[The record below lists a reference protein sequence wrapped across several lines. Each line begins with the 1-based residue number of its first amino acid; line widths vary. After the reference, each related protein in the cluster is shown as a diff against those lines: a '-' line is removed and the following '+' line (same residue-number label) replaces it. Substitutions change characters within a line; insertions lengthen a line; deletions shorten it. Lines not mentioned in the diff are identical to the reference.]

1 MRYLAE
7 QSCLPTEQT
16 PIITR
21 TQLVEAL
28 AGGMAVLL
36 AEGSGQALAFS
47 TQDMPGRS
55 VTNPSGEGN
64 MRGPQDAFTEHLRNN
79 ISQLRRQ
86 FRTGSFTAE
95 ICTANTRAKTEY
107 AICYDTAL
115 APADVVQTLKQ
126 RLAGVQIP
134 VLLDSTYFASFL
146 KQDKLN
152 LFPAAAYTERP
163 ATACARICEGK
174 IVILVSGSPLAMV
187 VPSFFAEHFECL
199 DDYSSGAVF
208 AGLIRLLKY
217 LAFLLAVF
225 GPGLYVMAVSFA
237 PELIPVHLLA
247 KLAQGEASTPLPPM
261 PEMLA
266 VTLLLEIVREAGLR
280 APKSISHTVSLVGAL
295 IIGETAVSAG
305 IISVPVLTM
314 AAAAPSAPGSPAL
327 YEQSILFRFAV
338 ILLAGLFGVPGLACG
353 ALLILAMACG
363 SDRSVMII
371 FTRSCRRARQPCGM
385 VLCGPSGPT
394 WHKKGRCC
402 RAMQKSNVDF
412 YPVLLLSILA
422 DTLLR
427 LHTGYWARAGLLAL
441 PASAA
446 VLAAVLLLMS
456 TSWQGNALLQK
467 VLCVLLAIS
476 SALEILRLHA
486 LFGSVYPGTLGLAG
500 TCFVVLAP
508 VIYLRREPALRQTA
522 NALLVFGA
530 ACMAIMVLSVAP
542 RLRVP
547 NLHAA
552 PLTGQDWQAAFVSQ
566 LALPP
571 EYLLFALWPPQPGQ
585 RCRKAV
591 TFAASAL
598 GFDAAVHLLLELFF
612 GAAMPT
618 RQTPVQGAAQCGA
631 LSIFNRLEWLQIL
644 LWCMAVTVRLALY
657 LYAMVEL
664 WGGRAGAGSAAAG
677 LDRYPLYFG
686 GMALLCAVLRT
697 VPLEQAFYWR
707 SAVCWGFAA
716 VVMVTGGCQWLVSC
730 IKHPA

>member
-1 MRYLAE
+1 M
-7 QSCLPTEQT
+7 
-16 PIITR
+16 
-21 TQLVEAL
+21 EAL

-36 AEGSGQALAFS
+36 VEGSGQALAFS

-152 LFPAAAYTERP
+152 LFPAAAIPSARP
-163 ATACARICEGK
+163 PPAPASVRAKSLSLYPAARLPWWC
-174 IVILVSGSPLAMV
+174 PA
-187 VPSFFAEHFECL
+187 FFAEHFECL

-280 APKSISHTVSLVGAL
+280 APN
-295 IIGETAVSAG
+295 
-305 IISVPVLTM
+305 
-314 AAAAPSAPGSPAL
+314 PSATPSACGGAHHWRNRCLGGHHQRAGAHHGRGGTIATLAVPAL

-363 SDRSVMII
+363 SDP
-371 FTRSCRRARQPCGM
+371 FGYDY
-385 VLCGPSGPT
+385 L
-394 WHKKGRCC
+394 
-402 RAMQKSNVDF
+402 
-412 YPVLLLSILA
+412 YP
-422 DTLLR
+422 
-427 LHTGYWARAGLLAL
+427 
-441 PASAA
+441 
-446 VLAAVLLLMS
+446 LMP
-456 TSWQGNALLQK
+456 
-467 VLCVLLAIS
+467 
-476 SALEILRLHA
+476 
-486 LFGSVYPGTLGLAG
+486 PGKA
-500 TCFVVLAP
+500 
-508 VIYLRREPALRQTA
+508 ALRDGF
-522 NALLVFGA
+522 VR
-530 ACMAIMVLSVAP
+530 AIWS
-542 RLRVP
+542 
-547 NLHAA
+547 
-552 PLTGQDWQAAFVSQ
+552 
-566 LALPP
+566 
-571 EYLLFALWPPQPGQ
+571 
-585 RCRKAV
+585 
-591 TFAASAL
+591 
-598 GFDAAVHLLLELFF
+598 
-612 GAAMPT
+612 
-618 RQTPVQGAAQCGA
+618 
-631 LSIFNRLEWLQIL
+631 
-644 LWCMAVTVRLALY
+644 RLAQK
-657 LYAMVEL
+657 E
-664 WGGRAGAGSAAAG
+664 
-677 LDRYPLYFG
+677 
-686 GMALLCAVLRT
+686 VLPRHAK
-697 VPLEQAFYWR
+697 E
-707 SAVCWGFAA
+707 
-716 VVMVTGGCQWLVSC
+716 
-730 IKHPA
+730 